1 MFILSA
7 PSGTGKTTLA
17 KMIKVCDQHIHTS
30 ISVTTRQK
38 RIGEKDGREYIF
50 ISRDEFKQMVDND
63 EFLEYAEV
71 FGNLYGT
78 PKKFVEE
85 KLAAGED
92 VLFDID
98 WQGHRQIIST
108 ARDDV
113 ASVFLLPPSKDELA
127 ERLITRHMLDMDKS
141 TVEYRL
147 KEADSE
153 IMHWHEYDYVVINK
167 YLDQSLSKLI
177 SILKSERLKKE
188 RRTGLKAFIAS
199 LVDHPNI

>member
-7 PSGTGKTTLA
+7 PSGTGKTTLS
-17 KMIKVCDQHIHTS
+17 KMLREEDKHIHTS
-30 ISVTTRQK
+30 ISVTTRERRPEEQN
-38 RIGEKDGREYIF
+38 GREYIF
-50 ISRDEFKQMVDND
+50 VTRDEFRQMVEMD

-78 PKKFVEE
+78 PKHFVEQ
-85 KLAAGED
+85 KLALGED

-108 ARDDV
+108 AREDV

-127 ERLITRHMLDMDKS
+127 KRLINRHIDDEDSLFVD
-141 TVEYRL
+141 YRL

-153 IMHWHEYDYVVINK
+153 IMHWHEYDYVIINK
-167 YLDQSLSKLI
+167 YLDQSLAKLV
-177 SILKSERLKKE
+177 SILRAERLKKE
-188 RRTGLKAFIAS
+188 RRTGLRCFIGS
-199 LVDHPNI
+199 LVDHPVV